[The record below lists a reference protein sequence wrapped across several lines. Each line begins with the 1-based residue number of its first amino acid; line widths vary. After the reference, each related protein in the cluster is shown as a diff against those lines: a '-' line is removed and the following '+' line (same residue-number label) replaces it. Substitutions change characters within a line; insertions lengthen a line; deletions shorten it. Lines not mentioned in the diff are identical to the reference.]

1 MALLGDAGL
10 ASVRR
15 GDALLG
21 NANQCKTKEFF
32 DEGNQNFKEIF
43 RGINEIKTFLIKG
56 GK

>member
-32 DEGNQNFKEIF
+32 
-43 RGINEIKTFLIKG
+43 
-56 GK
+56 

>member
-32 DEGNQNFKEIF
+32 DEGNQNPNQRYDTIA
-43 RGINEIKTFLIKG
+43 L
-56 GK
+56 